1 MGKKKDFYLHTL
13 WYRREMGKK
22 MMIRSGEGGHFW
34 WLQLSLKT
42 EGVELADESGERKQW
57 ELKLLTVEGF
67 RISYRGGPKG

>member
-1 MGKKKDFYLHTL
+1 
-13 WYRREMGKK
+13 